1 MKKTVLLSLHDK
13 SGLEAFAGALAER
26 GYSLLSSSGT
36 AACIRK
42 AGISVTEVSELTE
55 FPHIMEG
62 RVKTLHPRIFGGIL
76 ARRGHPVDEDDAKRY
91 AIPMIDMVV
100 CNLYP
105 FEETAK
111 RDSSLEE
118 LLDNIDIGGVALIRA
133 AAKNYRNVVVLT
145 DPADYGTVV
154 EEIDAEGD
162 VTLPTRQKLA
172 LKAFRLTSGYD
183 ATIHEGLSNTLG
195 AEKDDLPDET
205 VLRLK
210 KAMPLRYGENP
221 HQAAALYEPVLAPI
235 PFEVLGGKEISYNNI
250 LDIDT
255 AMRGLSLLGSSC
267 AALVIKHTTP
277 CGMAIGTTPLDAY
290 EKAYA
295 CDPLSAYGGIVG
307 VTRNVDAALAHAIIS
322 HFTEVVV
329 APSFSEDALEI
340 IREERPALRMVLWK
354 GGRISP
360 VQMTGTWGGVLL
372 QEDRL
377 PPLPDPAKGQWIG
390 KERNDR
396 WDDLILAWKVAAL
409 SKSNAVALV
418 RDGMAV
424 GIGMGFCSRIYA
436 VRFAIEQAGEK
447 AKDAVMASDAFF
459 PFPDGIEAAAAAGIP
474 AVMQP
479 GGSVHDADVIEA
491 AKKLS
496 VSMFLSAH
504 RTFRH

>member
-26 GYSLLSSSGT
+26 GYDLLSSSGT

-42 AGISVTEVSELTE
+42 TGISVTEVSELTE

-76 ARRGHPVDEDDAKRY
+76 ARRGHFVDEEDAKRHS
-91 AIPMIDMVV
+91 IPMIDMVV

-118 LLDNIDIGGVALIRA
+118 LLDTIDIGGVALIRA

-145 DPADYGTVV
+145 DPSDYSGVI

-210 KAMPLRYGENP
+210 KTMPLRYGENP

-255 AMRGLSLLGSSC
+255 AMRGLALLGSSC

-277 CGMAIGTTPLDAY
+277 CGMAIGTTPLEAY

-307 VTRNVDAALAHAIIS
+307 VTRNVDAGLARAVAS
-322 HFTEVVV
+322 HFTEVIV
-329 APSFSEDALEI
+329 APSFNEDAVAF
-340 IREERPALRMVLWK
+340 IRKERPALRMVLWK
-354 GGRISP
+354 GGRI
-360 VQMTGTWGGVLL
+360 
-372 QEDRL
+372 
-377 PPLPDPAKGQWIG
+377 
-390 KERNDR
+390 
-396 WDDLILAWKVAAL
+396 
-409 SKSNAVALV
+409 
-418 RDGMAV
+418 
-424 GIGMGFCSRIYA
+424 
-436 VRFAIEQAGEK
+436 
-447 AKDAVMASDAFF
+447 
-459 PFPDGIEAAAAAGIP
+459 
-474 AVMQP
+474 
-479 GGSVHDADVIEA
+479 
-491 AKKLS
+491 
-496 VSMFLSAH
+496 
-504 RTFRH
+504 